1 MLLFTTHLAGLISEM
16 WGKMARVRH
25 VKPRVSW
32 GSSPELNLTG
42 YMEGAVGYIRHHA
55 IIVTTWPST
64 KAAMLVR
71 EFRKFGL
78 PVTEPVK
85 SVRNSVWTFL
95 IGPDGS
101 NEFWD
106 TSERYDMLRGRG
118 GQGLGPSGREVGG
131 GPVPRRRGGPLGSS
145 AIPGAPATPLHGS
158 PGTFSPSPCLPP
170 TRPTAWRRGT
180 ASDGK

>member
-1 MLLFTTHLAGLISEM
+1 
-16 WGKMARVRH
+16 
-25 VKPRVSW
+25 
-32 GSSPELNLTG
+32 
-42 YMEGAVGYIRHHA
+42 MEGAVGYIRHHA

-106 TSERYDMLRGRG
+106 TSERYDMLRDEAVRVLALAGVKWA
-118 GQGLGPSGREVGG
+118 EVLYHDEEGAARVVRDSRSTRN
-131 GPVPRRRGGPLGSS
+131 PPPRLSRYFQPK
-145 AIPGAPATPLHGS
+145 PMPTTNS
-158 PGTFSPSPCLPP
+158 P
-170 TRPTAWRRGT
+170 
-180 ASDGK
+180 DGVAEGDRF